1 MLVSEGELPA
11 QMEQS
16 AIAIKSGACSAG
28 GGAMWN
34 PLWREAMDR
43 ARTGGEEVREGAG
56 AWSQRSLD
64 ATVSTLD
71 VPLSPEKNH

>member
-34 PLWREAMDR
+34 PL
-43 ARTGGEEVREGAG
+43 
-56 AWSQRSLD
+56 
-64 ATVSTLD
+64 
-71 VPLSPEKNH
+71 